1 MRVKITKSPNSKKK
15 FRATLDDGRTVDFG
29 ASGYSDY
36 TKHKNPSRMRS
47 YVLRHGGRVPKR
59 TIAERDPKK
68 IQNMMLNVTF
78 SDKENWNMSGID
90 GAGFWSRWYL
100 WSFPTFQGVEKFI
113 SKRFGFCLISFYH
126 SLCEVPPWVG
136 DFHKFFVGYRKS
148 GK

>member
-15 FRATLDDGRTVDFG
+15 FRAILEDGRTVDFG

-59 TIAERDPKK
+59 TIAEKDPKK
-68 IQNMMLNVTF
+68 IQDMMLNVTF

-100 WSFPTFQGVEKFI
+100 WSYPTVEGVKKLM
-113 SKRFGFCLISFYH
+113 SKRFGIIFYT
-126 SLCEVPPWVG
+126 
-136 DFHKFFVGYRKS
+136 
-148 GK
+148 